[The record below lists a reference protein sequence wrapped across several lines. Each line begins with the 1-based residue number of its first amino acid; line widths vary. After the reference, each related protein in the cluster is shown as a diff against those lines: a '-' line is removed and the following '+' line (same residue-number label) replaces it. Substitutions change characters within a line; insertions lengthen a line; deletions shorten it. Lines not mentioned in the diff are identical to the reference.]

1 MAIHIIIF
9 TNFVMVRYQPLCTWL
24 TPMQTK
30 VTVNIGQLGE
40 NVLHIVT

>member
-1 MAIHIIIF
+1 MVLYTIIF

-40 NVLHIVT
+40 NGLHIVT